1 MAPVSSKK
9 IVSCGVSTDTRFI
22 SHPALVASA
31 HRVYL
36 TSRASLNLM
45 VSIMMIRID
54 PTYKSDLYNKPRMS
68 GAPNVVF

>member
-22 SHPALVASA
+22 CHPALVASA

-36 TSRASLNLM
+36 TIRTSLNFM
-45 VSIMMIRID
+45 MSIMMIRLTPVAILKVD
-54 PTYKSDLYNKPRMS
+54 NKLRMP
-68 GAPNVVF
+68 GLI